1 MREDEQLLAQKRMRD
16 DGVATSKKINL
27 QTFKTIL
34 SSWHIY
40 IATAMITIFLVETYP
55 AGQSASLT
63 IAIVTPNLLA
73 VR

>member
-16 DGVATSKKINL
+16 DGVAESKKITL

-40 IATAMITIFLVETYP
+40 LCTTMITIFLIETYP
-55 AGQSASLT
+55 AGQSQYRPFCSLLSLDASD
-63 IAIVTPNLLA
+63 
-73 VR
+73 